1 MPITVDREEESVSW
15 NISEFALPSN
25 LNLLYGQTLIY
36 VLQSFGNSGK
46 LRFSYYKN
54 ISGVF
59 MILIPTSIKYIT
71 IRKYIGGENY
81 ANNVEHS
88 QFYLWSRREQFSVFF
103 GALAWW
109 RQERV
114 LSSWY
119 ISWIAVPCWQKG
131 LTGYLRPQIHHPKYQ
146 IHVYKYRILHLNY
159 RINFYKYHLVY
170 NIHHRVDSVPSWQK
184 RHTGNFRPS
193 AFYFKSSTTRFCFQL
208 LYLTLDLQCHIPS
221 HIHL

>member
-103 GALAWW
+103 WSSCLVKTGESPFIMIHQLDSRALLAK
-109 RQERV
+109 RTHR
-114 LSSWY
+114 LSSP
-119 ISWIAVPCWQKG
+119 SNTPS
-131 LTGYLRPQIHHPKYQ
+131 QIPNSCLQ
-146 IHVYKYRILHLNY
+146 IPNT
-159 RINFYKYHLVY
+159 
-170 NIHHRVDSVPSWQK
+170 PS
-184 RHTGNFRPS
+184 
-193 AFYFKSSTTRFCFQL
+193 
-208 LYLTLDLQCHIPS
+208 
-221 HIHL
+221 